1 MKGRTYRQTRRAKA
15 STETRERIVDAAI
28 RLHMTVG
35 PARTTISAIAEQ
47 AGVERLTV
55 YRHFP
60 REELLFRACVTQ
72 GWESFPPPDHRA
84 WAKIAD
90 PERRLQTALTELY
103 GYYGSVGDALAVIV
117 RDFPHVPTLAAL
129 NAPHL
134 AKWEEMRDVLARGW
148 NRRGR
153 QPASA
158 PGSAR
163 AQPRPLDL
171 GVARAEARAASGGR
185 RRASDQAGPL
195 RLTDAERRRRADAF
209 VTLFGPGSGVLI
221 PRAAVPACGAAVC
234 RSRRTHPVP
243 VRRLRPGG
251 ARP

>member
-1 MKGRTYRQTRRAKA
+1 MKERTYRQTRRAQA
-15 STETRERIVDAAI
+15 STETRGRIVDAAI

-60 REELLFRACVTQ
+60 REELLRACVTQ

-84 WAKIAD
+84 WAKITD
-90 PERRLQTALTELY
+90 PERRLRTALTELY
-103 GYYGSVGDALAVIV
+103 GYYGSVGDALTVIV

-153 QPASA
+153 HRQALLAAMAHS
-158 PGSAR
+158 
-163 AQPRPLDL
+163 LDL
-171 GVARAEARAASGGR
+171 STWESLVR
-185 RRASDQAGPL
+185 RQELP
-195 RLTDAERRRRADAF
+195 EADA
-209 VTLFGPGSGVLI
+209 VELLI
-221 PRAAVPACGAAVC
+221 RL
-234 RSRRTHPVP
+234 
-243 VRRLRPGG
+243 VRC
-251 ARP
+251 A

>member
-1 MKGRTYRQTRRAKA
+1 MKGRTYRQTRRAKS

-60 REELLFRACVTQ
+60 QEELLFRACVTQ
-72 GWESFPPPDHRA
+72 GWESFPPPDHQA
-84 WAKIAD
+84 WVKIAD
-90 PERRLQTALTELY
+90 PERRLRTALTELY

-129 NAPHL
+129 NAPYL
-134 AKWEEMRDVLARGW
+134 AKWDEMRDVLARGW

-153 QPASA
+153 QRQALLAALAHS
-158 PGSAR
+158 
-163 AQPRPLDL
+163 LDL
-171 GVARAEARAASGGR
+171 STWD
-185 RRASDQAGPL
+185 SL
-195 RLTDAERRRRADAF
+195 
-209 VTLFGPGSGVLI
+209 
-221 PRAAVPACGAAVC
+221 
-234 RSRRTHPVP
+234 
-243 VRRLRPGG
+243 VRRQGLPEGDAVELLIRLVRC
-251 ARP
+251 A